1 MLGVP
6 VSWPLICQTV
16 VLGTGVAEP
25 AAALGLGLGLGLG
38 VVDGDVEP
46 PPQAATAIPANV
58 RIVNSAERLNMF
70 VP

>member
-6 VSWPLICQTV
+6 ESWPLICQTV
-16 VLGTGVAEP
+16 VLGTGVAVP
-25 AAALGLGLGLGLG
+25 GAALRLGLG
-38 VVDGDVEP
+38 VVDDDVEP
-46 PPQAATAIPANV
+46 PPQAATAIPASA